1 MKNFCIRSIFVAI
14 AFLNFCT
21 LQAQQKELVDKI
33 VARVGD
39 EFILMSDVEEQYA
52 TTKDQRGT
60 VPENY
65 RCMVMDQMLVAK
77 LLYNQAKIDSLYPKD
92 EEIESQLTARFDK
105 ILDYMNGNTEQFINY
120 YGQTPT
126 AMKAQMR
133 EDMKEQIM
141 TDKMRAKVITDIAVT
156 PSEVKVFFEKI
167 NKDSLPYFNQEVE
180 ISEIIRKPRHNAE
193 QKAIARQKLQAM
205 RDSVING
212 KADFA
217 DLAKKFSADPGSGRE
232 GGDLG
237 FAKRGKFVPEF
248 EAQAYKLNEG
258 EYSQVFETE
267 FGFHLLQ
274 LIERRG
280 NTVHTRHILIRP
292 QFVDADFTDAK
303 KILDSVRLLVIKDS
317 MTFSYAVKQY
327 GEKNV
332 PSYHNDGRLT
342 NAQLGTNTFETR
354 DLDPDTYFSIDSMK
368 AGSISRP
375 IEVTGA
381 GGEKYYRLVK
391 LLSKTS
397 PHKASLA
404 TDYNKI
410 QSATTEQKKGQ
421 ELVKW
426 IDAHNKKTYIII
438 ESDFKNCP
446 NLQKWQ
452 NQKRT

>member
-1 MKNFCIRSIFVAI
+1 MKIFSFKSILVALTLISFVS
-14 AFLNFCT
+14 LH
-21 LQAQQKELVDKI
+21 AQQKELVDKI

-39 EFILMSDVEEQYA
+39 EFVLLSDVEEQYA

-92 EEIESQLTARFDK
+92 EEIETQLNARFDK

-141 TDKMRAKVITDIAVT
+141 TDKMRAKVISDIAVT
-156 PSEVKVFFEKI
+156 PSEVKTFFEKI

-180 ISEIIRKPRHNAE
+180 ISEIIRKPKYSAV
-193 QKAIARQKLQAM
+193 QKAIARQKLQVL

-217 DLAKKFSADPGSGRE
+217 DLAKKNSQDPGSGRE

-237 FAKRGKFVPEF
+237 WAKRGKFVPEF
-248 EAQAYKLNEG
+248 EAQAYKLTEG

-292 QFVDADFTDAK
+292 EFVDDDFVQAR
-303 KILDSVRLLVIKDS
+303 KILDSVRLLVLKDS
-317 MTFSYAVKQY
+317 MNFSYAVKQY

-342 NAQLGTNTFETR
+342 NAQAGTNTFETR
-354 DLDPDTYFSIDSMK
+354 DLDPDTYFSIDTMK
-368 AGSISRP
+368 VGSISKA

-381 GGEKYYRLVK
+381 GGEKYYRLIK

-397 PHKASLA
+397 PHKASLS

-410 QSATTEQKKGQ
+410 QSACSEQKKGQ
-421 ELVKW
+421 VLVKW
-426 IDAHNKKTYIII
+426 IEAHNKKTFISI
-438 ESDFKNCP
+438 EGDYRQCP

-452 NQKRT
+452 NTKKA

>member
-1 MKNFCIRSIFVAI
+1 
-14 AFLNFCT
+14 
-21 LQAQQKELVDKI
+21 
-33 VARVGD
+33 
-39 EFILMSDVEEQYA
+39 
-52 TTKDQRGT
+52 
-60 VPENY
+60 
-65 RCMVMDQMLVAK
+65 
-77 LLYNQAKIDSLYPKD
+77 
-92 EEIESQLTARFDK
+92 
-105 ILDYMNGNTEQFINY
+105 
-120 YGQTPT
+120 
-126 AMKAQMR
+126 
-133 EDMKEQIM
+133 
-141 TDKMRAKVITDIAVT
+141 
-156 PSEVKVFFEKI
+156 
-167 NKDSLPYFNQEVE
+167 
-180 ISEIIRKPRHNAE
+180 
-193 QKAIARQKLQAM
+193 
-205 RDSVING
+205 
-212 KADFA
+212 
-217 DLAKKFSADPGSGRE
+217 
-232 GGDLG
+232 
-237 FAKRGKFVPEF
+237 
-248 EAQAYKLNEG
+248 
-258 EYSQVFETE
+258 
-267 FGFHLLQ
+267 LLQ

-292 QFVDADFTDAK
+292 QFVDSDFTEAK
-303 KILDSVRLLVIKDS
+303 NILDSIRLLVIKDS
-317 MTFSYAVKQY
+317 MTFSYAVKQF

-381 GGEKYYRLVK
+381 SGEKYYRLVK

-452 NQKRT
+452 NLKRM

>member
-1 MKNFCIRSIFVAI
+1 MKIFSFNSILVALTLISFVS
-14 AFLNFCT
+14 LH
-21 LQAQQKELVDKI
+21 AQQKELVDKI

-39 EFILMSDVEEQYA
+39 EFVLLSDVEEQYA

-92 EEIESQLTARFDK
+92 EEIETQLNARFDK

-141 TDKMRAKVITDIAVT
+141 TDKMRAKVISDIAVT
-156 PSEVKVFFEKI
+156 PSEVKTFFEKI

-180 ISEIIRKPRHNAE
+180 ISEIIRKPKYSAV
-193 QKAIARQKLQAM
+193 QKAIARQKLQVL

-217 DLAKKFSADPGSGRE
+217 DLAKKNSQDPGSGRE

-237 FAKRGKFVPEF
+237 WAKRGKFVPEF
-248 EAQAYKLNEG
+248 EAQAYKLTEG

-267 FGFHLLQ
+267 YGFHLLQ

-292 QFVDADFTDAK
+292 EFVDDDFVQAR
-303 KILDSVRLLVIKDS
+303 KILDSVRLLVLKDS
-317 MTFSYAVKQY
+317 MNFSYAVKQY

-342 NAQLGTNTFETR
+342 NAQAGTNTFETR
-354 DLDPDTYFSIDSMK
+354 DLDPDTYFSIDTMK
-368 AGSISRP
+368 VGSISKA

-381 GGEKYYRLVK
+381 GGEKYYRLIK

-397 PHKASLA
+397 PHKASLS

-410 QSATTEQKKGQ
+410 QSACSEQKKGQ
-421 ELVKW
+421 VLVKW
-426 IDAHNKKTYIII
+426 IEAHNKKTFISI
-438 ESDFKNCP
+438 EGDYRQCP

-452 NQKRT
+452 NTKKA